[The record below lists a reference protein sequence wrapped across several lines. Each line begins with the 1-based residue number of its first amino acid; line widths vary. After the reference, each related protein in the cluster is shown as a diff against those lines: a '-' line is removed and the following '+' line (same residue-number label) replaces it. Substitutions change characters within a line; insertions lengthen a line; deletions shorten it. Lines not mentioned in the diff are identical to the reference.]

1 MPSMCTGYSL
11 NGCRCVFSVARPGMA
26 AQSHD
31 GSGKCVVCNVE
42 RLIDMCSKR
51 PNYVVRLLDKL
62 DQTYRVTALGRCS
75 RTFQEMYNNK
85 TPNFCIGACG
95 ESCIFR
101 ARRKCHD
108 NKRGGR
114 VRMRGSGD
122 QCTFC
127 NIPEFQKAC
136 CDPKSRLTLIRK
148 LRRCT
153 GNAVRSVV
161 ERRVPPEHVIQFR
174 AELRLNKKRARVPK
188 QSVNEL
194 SHAGNE
200 LGRSAASVSERR
212 LDKQSQAAQHNL
224 PIMFSDPI
232 VWFNITID
240 FLIRLFGQN

>member
-1 MPSMCTGYSL
+1 MPSMCKGYSL
-11 NGCRCVFSVARPGMA
+11 NDCRCVFSVTRPGMA

-42 RLIDMCSKR
+42 RLLDMCSKR
-51 PNYVVRLLDKL
+51 PLYVVRLLKKL

-75 RTFQEMYNNK
+75 QAFQEMYNNK
-85 TPNFCIGACG
+85 KTHFCIGACG
-95 ESCIFR
+95 ESCIFSE
-101 ARRKCHD
+101 RRKCDD

-114 VRMRGSGD
+114 VRMRGRGD

-136 CDPKSRLTLIRK
+136 CDPKSRLKLIRK
-148 LRRCT
+148 LARCT
-153 GNAVRSVV
+153 ENAVRSVV
-161 ERRVPPEHVIQFR
+161 ERRVPREHVIQFR
-174 AELRLNKKRARVPK
+174 TELRSIKRKRAFEQAVK
-188 QSVNEL
+188 EL

-200 LGRSAASVSERR
+200 FGRSAASVSERR

-224 PIMFSDPI
+224 PIMFSDTI